1 MKRLKSYDE
10 FVNENLGAAL
20 GSPIKYTKIKMN
32 AKKYQKAKVQQALN
46 NLDFEKK
53 KQASKGELDK
63 KAMDTLKAANA
74 AKNQALKDT
83 AASVSQRMK
92 DLATTDGLKKVVTL
106 ATTKS
111 NLAAAETALKAADA
125 EETKQLKIKIKNLQK
140 KAADAQSDL
149 KDYESTEKDD
159 KPQKNEPQ
167 QNLDG
172 LGSKDDGKGKKDKK
186 TPETPET
193 PETPAN
199 TDAAK
204 DGGKDGGKDDGKD
217 DKKKFGETDKA
228 DKVKAFDDQIK
239 KLKDKI
245 TSAESK
251 LNDDSIPANAKD
263 GIKKN
268 IDDMKAKVSD
278 FEKKKS
284 DLGESYDTIMLEM
297 KALEEQIDSLIEG
310 MSVYR
315 VDESISDKF
324 RRLMAN
330 V

>member
-83 AASVSQRMK
+83 ASSVAQRMK

-111 NLAAAETALKAADA
+111 NLAAAQTALKAADA
-125 EETKQLKIKIKNLQK
+125 EETKQLKIKIKDLQQ

-159 KPQKNEPQ
+159 KPQTNEPQ
-167 QNLDG
+167 QNLDD
-172 LGSKDDGKGKKDKK
+172 LGSKDGKGKKDKK

-199 TDAAK
+199 K
-204 DGGKDGGKDDGKD
+204 DDGKDGGKDDGKD

-268 IDDMKAKVSD
+268 IDDMKAKVAD